1 MDKVASSCE
10 YYSATKENEITPF
23 ATTWMG
29 LEMII
34 LNEVSQRKA
43 NVIQYHSHVESK
55 KNDTNELINKTE
67 TDIETKLMVTR
78 RETWGGIN

>member
-1 MDKVASSCE
+1 MDKVSSSCE
-10 YYSATKENEITPF
+10 YYSATKENEMKPF

-43 NVIQYHSHVESK
+43 NVI
-55 KNDTNELINKTE
+55 
-67 TDIETKLMVTR
+67 
-78 RETWGGIN
+78 

>member
-1 MDKVASSCE
+1 MSYD
-10 YYSATKENEITPF
+10 ITPM
-23 ATTWMG
+23 WN
-29 LEMII
+29 I
-34 LNEVSQRKA
+34 
-43 NVIQYHSHVESK
+43 K